1 MASAAR
7 VPIAIAGVVIAAVL
21 LQRSR
26 RLIAA
31 SRHLPAPNEARKKT
45 NRSIWIK
52 FWINFVFE
60 IVLLNIAIMLL
71 SAPSQ
76 QVYWV
81 PAISLVVGLHFL
93 PMARFMNVPSYWFC
107 GVVLMLGAAATA
119 FAIGSRAAAPTQLV
133 ALESLFNAMVLWATA
148 AWGLRSI
155 ESADAAHADADIGSA
170 ACALCNGQ
178 FQGNA
183 DT

>member
-31 SRHLPAPNEARKKT
+31 SRRLPAPNEAQKKA

-60 IVLLNIAIMLL
+60 IVLLNIAITLL
-71 SAPSQ
+71 SARSEEHTSELQ
-76 QVYWV
+76 SLMR
-81 PAISLVVGLHFL
+81 ISYAV
-93 PMARFMNVPSYWFC
+93 FC
-107 GVVLMLGAAATA
+107 LKKKNTKTT
-119 FAIGSRAAAPTQLV
+119 IHYT
-133 ALESLFNAMVLWATA
+133 
-148 AWGLRSI
+148 
-155 ESADAAHADADIGSA
+155 
-170 ACALCNGQ
+170 
-178 FQGNA
+178 
-183 DT
+183 

>member
-1 MASAAR
+1 MRISDWSSD
-7 VPIAIAGVVIAAVL
+7 VCSSDLGGVIAAVL

-31 SRHLPAPNEARKKT
+31 SRRLPAPNEAQKKA

-60 IVLLNIAIMLL
+60 IVLLNIAITLL

-119 FAIGSRAAAPTQLV
+119 FAIGSRAAAPTLLV

-148 AWGLRSI
+148 ARS
-155 ESADAAHADADIGSA
+155 EEHTSELQSLMRRSYAVF
-170 ACALCNGQ
+170 CLK
-178 FQGNA
+178 
-183 DT
+183 